1 MEIKPIKTKRDH
13 QAALK
18 LAEVLWNAPDGSP
31 EADRLDVLTL
41 LIQDFEAKHYPIPD
55 PDPIDFLLGVMEQRG
70 LSRKDLG
77 PYIGSRARVAEVLN
91 RLRPLTLDMIRRL
104 SDGLGLPVEVLV
116 RRYEVK
122 KAA

>member
-13 QAALK
+13 QTALK
-18 LAEVLWNAPDGSP
+18 LAEALWNAPDGSP

-41 LIQDFEAKHYPIPD
+41 LIQDYESKHFAIPD

-70 LSRKDLG
+70 LSRKELE

-104 SDGLGLPVEVLV
+104 SDGLGLPAEVLV
-116 RRYEVK
+116 RRYEVR